1 MFASHRPPPK
11 TLAPSAVSPTKSTP
25 VPPSSASP
33 APLRRAQPPVTA
45 SSPLSSAAPSS
56 PPPAQ
61 SPRQPQSTPAAPRPR
76 LQVTTTKVLTRTVT
90 KTVTVPN
97 SRRSKPAPSETEKKR
112 SAEAAAGKGKGN
124 GNGKGKSTGTG
135 RGKVRSDDSEEADV
149 RPTKKPKRATSSAP
163 PSTSRSPQKHS
174 HSRAP
179 DYSSDLDPLTPSDA
193 SDGESSALSSA
204 DEDYFSGRLGTQKKE
219 EGAAVAVRDP
229 SAREEGGEMDA
240 ISAESVVMRNR
251 KAYVE
256 YFADPSDLQRPTAEW
271 AGADV
276 PVIELEYPAMGARE
290 RFALLAP
297 KSVDE
302 YNPIEDVMRVRVPLP
317 PCSPVSL
324 AVTVLLRQTILT
336 VLDHFLTPS
345 QALTHFGH
353 TPGAAS
359 FASFSAF
366 LNPSSAGASRSS
378 SRAGTPATPGFATP
392 ELASVPLGA
401 HPSGSA
407 DAQPLLRA
415 LERARNKRDGPA
427 FLSALSRYNTT
438 LSSLKVSG
446 VLRENIAAMK
456 GLKEKVW
463 TKVFYQCYDR
473 VVGPDID
480 ELKVYRAFSS
490 NVYGELL
497 PKFLNEIFEK
507 TNLGPNSVFVDLG
520 SGVGNCVVQAALAT
534 GAASY
539 GFENMPH
546 ASLLARR
553 QVAEAEKRFRMWG
566 LAGGAMRVVEADFCA
581 HPEVAQVMK
590 RADVVLV
597 NNEVFRPELNDQL
610 SYLFLDLPPSCTI
623 VSLKPFLPP
632 SFKISS
638 HNVHSPKAILNQSPA
653 LKYKPGSVS
662 WKNDGGDYYVARV
675 DRGRVERFARKERER
690 EEGRRRKR
698 EERSASVAMCKARS
712 SGSAAPGSR
721 VG

>member
-1 MFASHRPPPK
+1 MFAASRRPPPK
-11 TLAPSAVSPTKSTP
+11 PSTANPVSPSKNTT
-25 VPPSSASP
+25 VPPPSTSTV
-33 APLRRAQPPVTA
+33 PLRLPQPPVTA
-45 SSPLSSAAPSS
+45 SSPLSSVAPSS
-56 PPPAQ
+56 PPPT
-61 SPRQPQSTPAAPRPR
+61 SQSTTTAPRPR
-76 LQVTTTKVLTRTVT
+76 LPITTTKVLTRTIT
-90 KTVTVPN
+90 KTVTVANPK
-97 SRRSKPAPSETEKKR
+97 RLKPTPSETDKKR
-112 SAEAAAGKGKGN
+112 SAEPATGKGK
-124 GNGKGKSTGTG
+124 GKGKSTGKSTG
-135 RGKVRSDDSEEADV
+135 TAKGKGKARDDDSDDADIP
-149 RPTKKPKRATSSAP
+149 PTKKSKTAASA
-163 PSTSRSPQKHS
+163 TSRSLKKHRP
-174 HSRAP
+174 RAP
-179 DYSSDLDPLTPSDA
+179 DYSSELDPLTPSDA

-219 EGAAVAVRDP
+219 EGAAVVVRDP
-229 SAREEGGEMDA
+229 SASEEGGEMDA
-240 ISAESVVMRNR
+240 ISAESIVMRNR

-256 YFADPSDLQRPTAEW
+256 YFADPSDLQRSTAEW

-276 PVIELEYPAMGARE
+276 PVIELEYPAVGATE

-302 YNPIEDVMRVRVPLP
+302 YNPIEDVMR
-317 PCSPVSL
+317 
-324 AVTVLLRQTILT
+324 TILT

-366 LNPSSAGASRSS
+366 LNPSSTGASRSS

-438 LSSLKVSG
+438 LLSLKSSG

-497 PKFLNEIFEK
+497 PKFLNEIFAK

-553 QVAEAEKRFRMWG
+553 QVAEAQKRFRMWG

-632 SFKISS
+632 SFKISA
-638 HNVHSPKAILNQSPA
+638 HNVHSPKAILNQAPA
-653 LKYKPGSVS
+653 RRYGPGSVS
-662 WKNDGGDYYVARV
+662 WKNDGGEYFVARV
-675 DRGRVERFARKERER
+675 DRGRVERFVRKERER

-698 EERSASVAMCKARS
+698 EERSASVAMSKARSS
-712 SGSAAPGSR
+712 SGSAAPVS
-721 VG
+721 